1 MADYL
6 EYQIKVM
13 IQVVGKHL
21 RVSSGYR
28 ATKKH
33 PRHTILLIWPQQL
46 WYLVSKMAPNGPC
59 LQILLPNL
67 YNPLHTECGGS
78 NAVPVLDLK
87 LKTWKLPLLFFREP
101 RATV

>member
-33 PRHTILLIWPQQL
+33 PRHTILFDMATTA
-46 WYLVSKMAPNGPC
+46 LVSSLQNG
-59 LQILLPNL
+59 
-67 YNPLHTECGGS
+67 S
-78 NAVPVLDLK
+78 
-87 LKTWKLPLLFFREP
+87 
-101 RATV
+101 